1 MKARTFRHIL
11 AVVASFMALQLS
23 AIPAKPQPER
33 LVNDYAD
40 LFSSGQEAGLERILT
55 AFSDST
61 SNQIAVLTVHDLEG
75 MSASEYAI
83 RTGLEWG
90 VGSEKFDNGIVILV
104 KPKTS
109 TPGEVFIAVG
119 YGLEGAIPDAYA
131 KRIVTNLMIPHFKEN
146 DYFGGVSEACGMLM
160 KLASGEISEATDG
173 LDEEDDIIMIMA
185 FLVVLTIILLILA
198 IAMKNG
204 NNGGRGGS
212 RYDDVFTT
220 GPIIIRGGNSFGGSS
235 LGGGFG
241 GGSFGGGFGGF
252 GGGSFGGGGA
262 GGSW

>member
-1 MKARTFRHIL
+1 MKVKSFRYIL
-11 AVVASFMALQLS
+11 ALAALFMAMQLS

-40 LFSSGQEAGLERILT
+40 LFSSGQETNLERILT
-55 AFSDST
+55 AFNDST
-61 SNQIAVLTVHDLEG
+61 SNQIAVLTVNDLEG
-75 MSASEYAI
+75 MPASEYAI

-104 KPKTS
+104 KPKSS

-131 KRIVTNLMIPHFKEN
+131 KRIINNLMIPHFKEN
-146 DYFGGVSEACGMLM
+146 DYFGGVTEACGILM
-160 KLASGEISEATDG
+160 KLASGEISEASED
-173 LDEEDDIIMIMA
+173 LDKEDMIMTMI
-185 FLVVLTIILLILA
+185 FLVVLTIVLIILA

-204 NNGGRGGS
+204 NNGRGGGGS

-220 GPIIIRGGNSFGGSS
+220 GPIIIRSGNSFGGSS
-235 LGGGFG
+235 FG
-241 GGSFGGGFGGF
+241 GGFGGGFGGF

>member
-11 AVVASFMALQLS
+11 AVVASFMVLQLS

-61 SNQIAVLTVHDLEG
+61 SNQIAVLTVQDLEG

-160 KLASGEISEATDG
+160 KLARGEISEATDG

-204 NNGGRGGS
+204 NNGRGGGGS

-235 LGGGFG
+235 S
-241 GGSFGGGFGGF
+241 GGSFGGGFGGFGGF

>member
-1 MKARTFRHIL
+1 MKARTFRYIL
-11 AVVASFMALQLS
+11 AVVASFMVLQLS

-40 LFSSGQEAGLERILT
+40 LFSSGQEAGLERVLT
-55 AFSDST
+55 AFNDST

-131 KRIVTNLMIPHFKEN
+131 KRIITNLMIPHFKEN

-173 LDEEDDIIMIMA
+173 IDEEDDIIMIMA

-204 NNGGRGGS
+204 NNGRGSGGS

-235 LGGGFG
+235 SGGGFG
-241 GGSFGGGFGGF
+241 GGFGGFGGF

>member
-1 MKARTFRHIL
+1 M
-11 AVVASFMALQLS
+11 VLQLS
-23 AIPAKPQPER
+23 AIPAKSQPER

-40 LFSSGQEAGLERILT
+40 LFSSGQETNLERILT
-55 AFSDST
+55 AFNDST
-61 SNQIAVLTVHDLEG
+61 SNQIAVLTVNDLEG
-75 MSASEYAI
+75 MPASEYAI

-131 KRIVTNLMIPHFKEN
+131 KRIINNLMIPHFKEN

-204 NNGGRGGS
+204 NNGRGGGGS

-220 GPIIIRGGNSFGGSS
+220 GPIIIRSGNSFVGSS
-235 LGGGFG
+235 FG
-241 GGSFGGGFGGF
+241 GGFGGGFGGF

>member
-11 AVVASFMALQLS
+11 AVVASFMVLQLS

-40 LFSSGQEAGLERILT
+40 LFSSAQEAGLERILT

-204 NNGGRGGS
+204 NNGGSGGS

-235 LGGGFG
+235 SGGGFG
-241 GGSFGGGFGGF
+241 GGFGGFGGF

>member
-1 MKARTFRHIL
+1 MREKTFRYIL
-11 AVVASFMALQLS
+11 AVAALFMALQLS

-40 LFSSGQEAGLERILT
+40 LFSGEQEASLERLLT
-55 AFSDST
+55 AFDDST
-61 SNQIAVLTVHDLEG
+61 SNQITVLTVKDLEG
-75 MSASEYAI
+75 MPASEYAI

-104 KPKTS
+104 KPKNS

-131 KRIVTNLMIPHFKEN
+131 KRIINNLMIPHFKEN
-146 DYFGGVSEACGMLM
+146 DYFGGVTEACGILM
-160 KLASGEISEATDG
+160 KLASGEISEASED
-173 LDEEDDIIMIMA
+173 LDEEDMIMTMI
-185 FLVVLTIILLILA
+185 FLVVLTIVLIILA
-198 IAMKNG
+198 IAMKND
-204 NNGGRGGS
+204 NNGRGGGRS

-220 GPIIIRGGNSFGGSS
+220 GPIIIRSGNSFGGSS
-235 LGGGFG
+235 FGGGF
-241 GGSFGGGFGGF
+241 SGGFGGF

>member
-11 AVVASFMALQLS
+11 AVVASFMVLQLS

-40 LFSSGQEAGLERILT
+40 LFSNGQEADLERVLT

-131 KRIVTNLMIPHFKEN
+131 KRIITNLMIPHFKEN

-204 NNGGRGGS
+204 NNGRGGGGS

-235 LGGGFG
+235 SGGGFG
-241 GGSFGGGFGGF
+241 GGFGGFGGF

>member
-1 MKARTFRHIL
+1 MKARTFRNIL
-11 AVVASFMALQLS
+11 AVVALFMVLQLS
-23 AIPAKPQPER
+23 AIPAKPKPER

-61 SNQIAVLTVHDLEG
+61 SNQIAVLTTHDLEG

-204 NNGGRGGS
+204 NNGGGSGGS

-235 LGGGFG
+235 SGGGFG
-241 GGSFGGGFGGF
+241 GGFGGFGGF

>member
-1 MKARTFRHIL
+1 
-11 AVVASFMALQLS
+11 
-23 AIPAKPQPER
+23 
-33 LVNDYAD
+33 
-40 LFSSGQEAGLERILT
+40 
-55 AFSDST
+55 
-61 SNQIAVLTVHDLEG
+61 

-204 NNGGRGGS
+204 NNGRGSGGS

-235 LGGGFG
+235 SGGGFG
-241 GGSFGGGFGGF
+241 GGFGGFGGF

>member
-1 MKARTFRHIL
+1 MKARTLRHIL
-11 AVVASFMALQLS
+11 AVVASLMALQLS

-40 LFSSGQEAGLERILT
+40 LFSSGQEAGLERVLT
-55 AFSDST
+55 AFNDST

-185 FLVVLTIILLILA
+185 SLVVLTIILLILA

-204 NNGGRGGS
+204 NNGRGSGGS

-235 LGGGFG
+235 SGGGFG
-241 GGSFGGGFGGF
+241 GGFGGFGGF